1 MNTTTQQQMT
11 TERSA
16 PGLSLLASRL
26 LASLQG
32 TAMTAF
38 KRISKAQRN
47 GQQAAASLLDA
58 ALNQRARFVRHHEPV
73 QASFCG
79 YQWQHAHHIRGGNP

>member
-1 MNTTTQQQMT
+1 VNTTTQTQMT

-16 PGLSLLASRL
+16 PGLSLRASRL

-32 TAMTAF
+32 SATF
-38 KRISKAQRN
+38 KRIGQAQRA

-58 ALNQRARFVRHHEPV
+58 VSNQRACCVRHPEPV
-73 QASFCG
+73 HARFCG
-79 YQWQHAHHIRGGNP
+79 DQWTHAHHIRGGNP